1 MNPHIK
7 NLSTHL
13 ANLAPE
19 SAMEMLYEYYRDINI
34 PETEIIKVNFS
45 CLNDILGKLPLQE
58 MDEVWYRVCDLCIE
72 YQKRAFL
79 DGVST
84 GAKLAVEL
92 EA

>member
-1 MNPHIK
+1 MNPYIK
-7 NLSTHL
+7 NLSARL
-13 ANLAPE
+13 ADLAPE

-34 PETEIIKVNFS
+34 PETETVKANFS
-45 CLNDILGKLPLQE
+45 RLNDILAKLPLRE
-58 MDEVWYRVCDLCIE
+58 MDEMWYRICDLCIE

-84 GAKLAVEL
+84 GAKLAAEL